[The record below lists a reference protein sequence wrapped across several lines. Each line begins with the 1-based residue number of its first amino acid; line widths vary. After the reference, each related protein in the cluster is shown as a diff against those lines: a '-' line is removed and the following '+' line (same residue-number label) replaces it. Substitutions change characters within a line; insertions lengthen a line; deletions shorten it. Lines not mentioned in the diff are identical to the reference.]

1 MRMNRSEIARL
12 TGRTTQA
19 VDKAVT
25 GGRLSVDEAGLIDVD
40 EARAVFAMKP
50 RASGRQGAGAEPAGV
65 RLVAAQ
71 ARKTEAEARLA
82 ELKLAE
88 QEGRLIDVHEA
99 VVEVDKAFVAVRAKL
114 LSIPSR
120 FAPLFSPR
128 DTPRAWAALEKVIHE
143 MLVELQHSAD
153 DDQPPPAAPP
163 RRAA

>member
-1 MRMNRSEIARL
+1 MTRLNRAEIARL

-25 GGRLSVDEAGLIDVD
+25 QGRLSVDSAGLIDVD
-40 EARAVFAMKP
+40 EARAVFAMRP
-50 RASGRQGAGAEPAGV
+50 RTSGRQGGGATPAAV

-71 ARKTEAEARLA
+71 ARKTAAEARLA

-88 QEGRLIDVHEA
+88 QEAVMMDVREVKEEIDRV
-99 VVEVDKAFVAVRAKL
+99 FTSIRQKL

-120 FAPLFSPR
+120 FAVLFAPK
-128 DTPRAWAALEKVIHE
+128 DTPKAYRALDQLIREL
-143 MLVELQHSAD
+143 LVELQHAD
-153 DDQPPPAAPP
+153 DDQPPPAAPA